1 MTIVRTAQART
12 AQARTAKTALVA
24 AALLAVGVGCATP
37 PKPRELEALDNLRAT
52 NQAKLPEVTKRAP
65 DLMAEADRRGAAA
78 HDEWQSNDLD
88 EARNNALMAQVKLKT
103 AIALYDQDQLKSQIQ
118 TLSGQQAQAEEEY
131 AGLAKDLASEQEKV
145 ALLQKYVDARKAAD
159 ADKQRMSQQMSS
171 DQQKAKAEQD
181 KLSQQLSAQ
190 QKITAAQMALR
201 TADTVEALQY
211 ARDQYS
217 VAGDLLARAEAALKQ
232 NDYAGAEA
240 NADAA
245 KKSADDAA
253 TTAKPLYEK
262 AEESNRNKERNDALV
277 RDAPT
282 IPGVKVRIDP
292 HGDLQRLV
300 IVVPEMFV
308 KRDPNIAPGHEIV
321 LDGVA
326 NLLKKYPS
334 YPVQLIGY
342 TDNRGKSTELIA
354 VSAARAQAVYS
365 ALAERGV
372 ETKRLMVS
380 GLGGED
386 PFVDNRSAVG
396 RAKNNRVEIVFLYH

>member
-1 MTIVRTAQART
+1 MTV
-12 AQARTAKTALVA
+12 
-24 AALLAVGVGCATP
+24 LLALGAACATP
-37 PKPRELEALDNLRAT
+37 PKPRELEALDNLRTA
-52 NQAKLPEVTKRAP
+52 NQAKLPEVAKRSP
-65 DLMAEADRRGAAA
+65 DLIAEADRRGSAA
-78 HDEWQSNDLD
+78 HEEWQSNDLD
-88 EARNNALMAQVKLKT
+88 ESRNNALMAQVKLKT
-103 AIALYDQDQLKSQIQ
+103 AIALYDQDQLKGQIQ

-131 AGLAKDLASEQEKV
+131 ASLAKDLASEQEKV

-181 KLSQQLSAQ
+181 KLSQQLSAE
-190 QKITAAQMALR
+190 QKIAAAQMALR
-201 TADTVEALQY
+201 MADTVEALQY
-211 ARDQYS
+211 AREQYS
-217 VAGDLLARAEAALKQ
+217 VAGDLLAKSEAALKQ

-240 NADAA
+240 AAVAA

-253 TTAKPLYEK
+253 VTAKPLYEK
-262 AEESNRNKERNDALV
+262 AEESSQNKARNEALV

-292 HGDLQRLV
+292 RGDLQRLV
-300 IVVPEMFV
+300 IVVPEMFS
-308 KRDPNIAPGHEIV
+308 KREPNIAPGHDMV

-334 YPVQLIGY
+334 YPVQLVGY
-342 TDNRGKSTELIA
+342 TDNRGKSGELIA
-354 VSAARAQAVYS
+354 ISAARAQAVYS

-386 PFVDNRSAVG
+386 PYVDNKSASG